1 VKSAANTPKV
11 TFLVPCYKLAH
22 LLGECVESILGQTYR
37 DLEVLI
43 LDDCSPD
50 DTERVARSF
59 TDPRVRYVR
68 NDPNLGHLR
77 NYNKGIGLARGEYV
91 WLISA
96 DDYLK
101 QPYILE
107 RYIQVMERHPRVG
120 YIFSPAVALQ
130 DGVEREV
137 MEWTAYARKD
147 LIVPGRRFLRQ
158 IMNGNT
164 VAAPTGM
171 VRKACYEKVSVF
183 PLDLP
188 HTGDWFLWCLF
199 ALHYDVAYLAEP
211 MVYYRT
217 HGENM
222 SLALRRIDGNIVRK
236 NLRLARWKLRTQA
249 VSADA
254 RTAVRQCDRMLGDR
268 YANEIARRLYDGD
281 PLGPTLEE
289 FEASLREHVP
299 HSGNQRRI
307 RAHLHEALGDQAY
320 QVRRIDDARHHYE
333 LSLRERPVQPKVRIK
348 RWLLGMNRF
357 GDLLRAAQRVIRG
370 NHS

>member
-1 VKSAANTPKV
+1 MNDAARAPKV

-22 LLGECVESILGQTYR
+22 LLGECVESILEQTYR

-43 LDDCSPD
+43 MDDCSPD

-59 TDPRVRYVR
+59 ADPRVRYVR

-96 DDYLK
+96 DDCLK

-107 RYIQVMERHPRVG
+107 RYMKVMERHPRVG
-120 YIFSPAVALQ
+120 YIFCPAVDLRHSVEQ
-130 DGVEREV
+130 GV
-137 MEWTAYARKD
+137 MQWTQYATRD
-147 LIVPGRRFLRQ
+147 AILPGRRFLRQ

-164 VAAPTGM
+164 VATPTAM
-171 VRKACYEKVSVF
+171 VRKACYDTVSVF

-188 HTGDWFLWCLF
+188 HTGDWFLWCAF

-211 MVYYRT
+211 MAYYRT

-222 SLALRRIDGNIVRK
+222 SLALRRADGNVVRN
-236 NLRLARWKLRTQA
+236 NLRSARWKLRA
-249 VSADA
+249 HIAAAGDRA
-254 RTAVRQCDRMLGDR
+254 MLRHCDRMLADR
-268 YANEIARRLYDGD
+268 YANEIARRLYDAD

-289 FEASLREHVP
+289 FETSLREQVEQP
-299 HSGNQRRI
+299 SGQRRI

-320 QVRRIDDARHHYE
+320 QVRRIEDAKHHYD
-333 LSLRERPVQPKVRIK
+333 LSLRELPLQPRVRLK
-348 RWLLGMNRF
+348 RRLLRMRRF
-357 GDLLRAAQRVIRG
+357 GDFLRTAQRTIRG
-370 NHS
+370 NRP

>member
-1 VKSAANTPKV
+1 MNNPAAAPRV

-22 LLGECVESILGQTYR
+22 FLGECVQSILAQTYR

-43 LDDCSPD
+43 MDDCSPD
-50 DTERVARSF
+50 ETERVARSF
-59 TDPRVRYVR
+59 TDSRVRYVR

-77 NYNKGIGLARGEYV
+77 NYNKGIALARGEYV

-96 DDYLK
+96 DDRLK

-107 RYIQVMERHPRVG
+107 RYIQVMDRHPRVG
-120 YIFSPAVALQ
+120 YIFSPAVGLR
-130 DGVEREV
+130 DGVEQGV
-137 MEWTAYARKD
+137 MEWTAYAEKD
-147 LIVPGRRFLRQ
+147 LILPGRRFLRD

-171 VRKACYEKVSVF
+171 VRKRCYDSVSVF

-222 SLALRRIDGNIVRK
+222 SHVLRRIDGNIVRN
-236 NLRLARWKLRTQA
+236 NLRLARWKLRAQA
-249 VSADA
+249 V
-254 RTAVRQCDRMLGDR
+254 AVGDRAVVRHCDRMLGDR
-268 YANEIARRLYDGD
+268 YANEIARRLYERFGFSVA
-281 PLGPTLEE
+281 G
-289 FEASLREHVP
+289 
-299 HSGNQRRI
+299 
-307 RAHLHEALGDQAY
+307 
-320 QVRRIDDARHHYE
+320 VRRGYYSQPTEDAFV
-333 LSLRERPVQPKVRIK
+333 LWREPLDSAGSAGRP
-348 RWLLGMNRF
+348 L
-357 GDLLRAAQRVIRG
+357 
-370 NHS
+370 